1 MLQLSEFEKK
11 KVEKNMNEIKE
22 KIEEISLKNLI
33 KKGLTYP
40 SALISLSWLLVE
52 PEVAIHELMSVVK
65 GRNDF

>member
-1 MLQLSEFEKK
+1 
-11 KVEKNMNEIKE
+11 MNEIKE